1 MSYTV
6 LARRYRSRD
15 FDEVVGQE
23 SIAHTLQ
30 RAVERERAAHAYL
43 FCGTRGVG
51 KTTMARILA
60 RALNVDDSLV
70 DAEAIADAIM
80 RGDDLDVIEIDG
92 ASNRG
97 VQEARELIA
106 SAGLSPARCRY
117 RIYIIDEVHM
127 LTTESFNTL
136 LKTME
141 EPPPHVKFILCTT
154 EPHKVLATI
163 QSRCQR
169 FDFRPIPV
177 AMIAGHLSAVLEQ
190 EGVSADAA
198 VVHRVAM
205 LGNGSMRDALSI
217 LDRLLAGGDTT
228 LSLEMVEDML
238 GLPESALVD
247 GIVDAILD
255 SQPGP
260 ALQAIDALMARGT
273 SIDQALEALI
283 ATFRDVMLIQTCG
296 ANTDLVEATQ
306 DGRAALIARAER
318 ADVAAM
324 VHAIAVCEAAAR
336 QARLG
341 ASARAVLDATVARLA
356 LAAALVD
363 PATVSEPAAVG
374 AKKKITARASR
385 PVAAPVDVEPKAAPP
400 PAKKSAKP
408 PTKSPT
414 KPPTKPSSKSSA
426 KATPKQGDAMDSL
439 WNQLLASATS
449 KSAQAVLEDIE
460 PVSLHEDELT
470 VQAVGGGQVPSMV
483 LDRLA
488 ERLGQLSGRSLRVRD
503 QRAVSVTMVP
513 AEDAAADL
521 DDPNVKLV
529 TELFDA
535 EVVNVRRIRDGKEE

>member
-15 FDEVVGQE
+15 FGEVVGQE
-23 SIAHTLQ
+23 SIAQTLQ
-30 RAVERERAAHAYL
+30 RAVESERTAHAYL

-60 RALNVDDSLV
+60 RALNVDNSLA
-70 DAEAIADAIM
+70 DAEAIAEAIM

-177 AMIAGHLSAVLEQ
+177 AMIASHLASVLEQ

-228 LSLEMVEDML
+228 LSLELVEDML
-238 GLPESALVD
+238 GLPETALVD
-247 GIVDAILD
+247 DVLDAVID
-255 SQPGP
+255 SDPGG

-273 SIDQALEALI
+273 SIDQALEAMI
-283 ATFRDVMLIQTCG
+283 ASFRDVLLLQTCG
-296 ANTDLVEATQ
+296 INTDLVEATEE
-306 DGRAALIARAER
+306 GRAEIKLRADR
-318 ADVAAM
+318 SDVAAM

-336 QARLG
+336 QAKLG

-356 LAAALVD
+356 LSAALSDPSAAAD
-363 PATVSEPAAVG
+363 PASVG
-374 AKKKITARASR
+374 AQKVPAQLATRKLRT
-385 PVAAPVDVEPKAAPP
+385 PVDVEAKSPP
-400 PAKKSAKP
+400 PTPKKKPAKQRPA
-408 PTKSPT
+408 
-414 KPPTKPSSKSSA
+414 SKS
-426 KATPKQGDAMDSL
+426 TPPSIDGMDAM
-439 WNQLLASATS
+439 WKRLLETATS
-449 KSAQAVLEDIE
+449 KSAQAALEDIE
-460 PVSLHEDELT
+460 PLELNGDVLT
-470 VQAVGGGQVPSMV
+470 VQAVGGGHVPSMV

-488 ERLGQLSGRSLRVRD
+488 ERLGQLSGRALRVHD
-503 QRAVSVTMVP
+503 QRAASVSTVESSEQG
-513 AEDAAADL
+513 AEL

-535 EVVNVRRIRDGKEE
+535 EVVNVRRIEDTKED